1 LNRGNLIVRT
11 RRQGFVA
18 LVGHLKPAPDE
29 LVLVDPVSLKVMRRL
44 KLPRKVVFR
53 QVAVDPSRQRL
64 IVVGNAR
71 RDHRVVAVTVAD
83 DFRTSTRPRLL
94 RRSAAGAF
102 RVNTLSVSPDGARL
116 LVSYHG
122 TNTTG
127 ADLFSL
133 PSWNRCGRAPARA
146 GCILTAHG
154 QASFVGTQIIATTGT
169 PPALEGFNG
178 LRRTWRV
185 ALTPSNAHVL
195 TFAVAGGFLYVPG
208 GCDYPRGIWKLD
220 VRMKSVR
227 HFYSGLPTPAIP
239 EPPCG
244 DTISLSDDHRWAITT
259 ETALPVPDPER
270 SGSVWLID
278 LSHRLLP
285 TQIPVAVDPVA
296 ASFIAG

>member
-11 RRQGFVA
+11 RQGFAA
-18 LVGHLKPAPDE
+18 LVGHSKPAPDE